1 VGEEQA
7 MTNKSLENSVRSL
20 VNLYTVVI
28 GIALTLAIGVVID
41 PKLGLSSVTR
51 VTASLF
57 FGFLATLVPFFHGA
71 LRHLDNVY
79 IENDASQMKQ
89 GTFIFDFALLL
100 LHALAFL
107 VLAQLLA
114 HPTDFAYFL
123 ICVLAI
129 DIVWGIFAYAST
141 AGTQTLSATS
151 RWSIINFVFVVMVL
165 AYLLMHDLRPGAT
178 AEDDKLSALLALA
191 CLARSAVDYIWCRNF
206 YFPNPP
212 TAAKPAEA
220 GQRG

>member
-1 VGEEQA
+1 

-28 GIALTLAIGVVID
+28 GIALTLAVGVVID

-51 VTASLF
+51 VTAALF
-57 FGFLATLVPFFHGA
+57 FGFMATLVPFFHGA
-71 LRHLDNVY
+71 LRHLDDVY
-79 IENDASQMKQ
+79 IENDTSQLKQ

-123 ICVLAI
+123 ICVLAL
-129 DIVWGIFAYAST
+129 DIVWGIFAYVS
-141 AGTQTLSATS
+141 AGGRQGLSATS
-151 RWSIINFVFVVMVL
+151 RWSIINFVFVVVVL
-165 AYLLMHDLRPGAT
+165 LYLVANDLAPGAT
-178 AEDDKLSALLALA
+178 AQDEKLSALLALA
-191 CLARSAVDYIWCRNF
+191 CLARSTVDYVWCRDF
-206 YFPNPP
+206 YFPTNQQ
-212 TAAKPAEA
+212 TQGKAA
-220 GQRG
+220 